1 MQVAILDV
9 DYYLPQRVETNDD
22 LQRDNPDWRMAELY
36 EKSGIRSR
44 HVAAEGETAADL
56 GVQAAERLLAREI
69 RPRTEIDYLI
79 FCTQSPDYYLP
90 SSACLLQQRLRLG
103 RHVGAF
109 DFNLGCSGFVYG
121 LQLAKSLVVAGQ
133 ARNVLLITAD
143 TYTKFIHPRDRTVR
157 VLFGDGAAATLVGAA
172 PDGGRIG
179 RFIIGSDGRGAEN
192 LIVPSGGMRLP
203 RSEATARESTDE
215 NGCTRSRDH
224 LFMDGPAIF
233 AFAISTVPRILTQLL
248 AKAGLSLESVDWY
261 VYHQANKYML
271 EHLARRS
278 GIPEEKMLVNSQD
291 VGNTVSASIPVSICQ
306 AREAGGIRDGHRL
319 VLVGFGVGY
328 SWAACDVVWG
338 GSG

>member
-69 RPRTEIDYLI
+69 CPRTEIDYLI

-248 AKAGLSLESVDWY
+248 TKAGLSIESVDWY

>member
-1 MQVAILDV
+1 MQVAILGV
-9 DYYLPQRVETNDD
+9 AYHLPQRVETNDD
-22 LQRDNPDWRMAELY
+22 LQRDNPDWRMAELS

-44 HVAAEGETAADL
+44 HVAADGETAADL

-69 RPRTEIDYLI
+69 RPRAEIDYLI
-79 FCTQSPDYYLP
+79 FCTQSPDYFLP
-90 SSACLLQQRLRLG
+90 SSACLLQQRLGLG
-103 RHVGAF
+103 RHVGAL
-109 DFNLGCSGFVYG
+109 DINLGCSGFVYG
-121 LQLAKSLVVAGQ
+121 LQVAKSLVVAGQ

-157 VLFGDGAAATLVGAA
+157 VLFGDGAAATLVGAS
-172 PDGGRIG
+172 PGGGRIG
-179 RFIIGSDGRGAEN
+179 RFVVGSDGRGAEN
-192 LIVPSGGMRLP
+192 LIVPSGGLRLP

-233 AFAISTVPRILTQLL
+233 AFAVSTVPRILTQLL
-248 AKAGLSLESVDWY
+248 TEAGLSVESVDWY

-278 GIPEEKMLVNSQD
+278 KIPAEKMLINSQD

-306 AREAGGIRDGHRL
+306 ACDAGWIRDGHLL

-338 GSG
+338 GNG